1 MNSKFKIS
9 YFLKPAIEKNVILN
23 ATQKLHIEKN
33 VIFYLFICPI
43 KFKVYIKLKTVFFKI
58 KKLYFLDLY
67 KVYT

>member
-1 MNSKFKIS
+1 MS
-9 YFLKPAIEKNVILN
+9 FLMRHKNYIL
-23 ATQKLHIEKN
+23 KKN